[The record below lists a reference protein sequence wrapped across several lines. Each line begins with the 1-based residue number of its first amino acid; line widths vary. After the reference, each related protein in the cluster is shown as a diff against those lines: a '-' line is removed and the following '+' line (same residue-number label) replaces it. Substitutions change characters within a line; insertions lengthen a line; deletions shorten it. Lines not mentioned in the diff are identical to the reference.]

1 MFFPMLRRQAK
12 WMFVLLALV
21 FAGGFVF
28 FGVGSGQGGLGD
40 VLQGWLG
47 NGSSA
52 SGPSISKLEKET
64 RANPKDAN
72 AFHELGR
79 AFAADQKTD
88 KAIAALERY
97 TALRPKDDAGLQELA
112 AQYERKLQD
121 ISVEAQSDPLLQAA
135 AANPSTF
142 APPPST
148 PLGQAY
154 ADTKAL
160 GDPIANAVSSR
171 ASERSLEYNQR
182 FDSVAKKQ
190 VDTYQKLVELDPTD
204 PATQF
209 QLARAAQQIGETDTA
224 IAAYKAAK
232 KLDPESY
239 GQYVD
244 QALAQLQ
251 PAPASKK

>member
-52 SGPSISKLEKET
+52 SGPSVSKLEQQT
-64 RANPKDAN
+64 REHPREAN
-72 AFHELGR
+72 AFLQLGR
-79 AFAADQKTD
+79 AYAADQETD
-88 KAIAALERY
+88 KSIAAFERY
-97 TALRPKDDAGLQELA
+97 TALRPKDDSGLQELA

-121 ISVEAQSDPLLQAA
+121 ISVQAQSDPLLSAA
-135 AANPSTF
+135 AADPSTF

-154 ADTKAL
+154 SDTKAL
-160 GDPIANAVSSR
+160 GDPIANAVSTR
-171 ASERSLEYNQR
+171 ASERSLQYNQR
-182 FDSVAKKQ
+182 FDAVAKKQ
-190 VDTYQKLVELDPTD
+190 VDTYRKLVALDPTD

-209 QLARAAQQIGETDTA
+209 QLARAAQQVGETDTA
-224 IAAYKAAK
+224 IQAYKAAK
-232 KLDPESY
+232 RLDPQSY

-251 PAPASKK
+251 PPAPKK